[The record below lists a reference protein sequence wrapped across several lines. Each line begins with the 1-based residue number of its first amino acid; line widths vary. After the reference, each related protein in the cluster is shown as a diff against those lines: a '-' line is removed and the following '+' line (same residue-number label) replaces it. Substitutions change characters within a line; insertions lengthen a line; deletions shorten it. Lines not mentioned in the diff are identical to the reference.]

1 MPAEFDWRDLP
12 HAEHE
17 DTDPL
22 ARFRPEKRPESAP
35 QRPQRP
41 SQSKLRRVAVLL
53 AVASALA
60 FAAAYVWS
68 RRAPHDAQAP
78 TPAPPVANVATTS
91 VEPEPLPPP
100 ARPSTANVPA
110 PTSSAVGATALSLAA
125 EGGAFSPSFAA
136 TGSTLFFHTGPLRD
150 TRLVRTDLNGNGPSV
165 TIVAGGS
172 NFHARPSPDGSRIAF
187 DSDRDGQR
195 AVYIAA
201 SDGSRIQRVSGSGYA
216 ELPSWS
222 PDGEFLAFV
231 RGEPRRPR
239 IWNLWIRDL
248 RTSTLQ
254 RVTAFRSGQTWTA
267 AWFPDG
273 RRVAFTHDDLLIVLD
288 ITDGRSQTFRSPA
301 RGSAVRTP
309 AVSPDGRR
317 VIFQVTRSG
326 VWLLDLRTR
335 AMKLVQE
342 DKTAEEFAW
351 TPDGTRVAY
360 HSRRDGEWRI
370 WMAPV
375 PP

>member
-1 MPAEFDWRDLP
+1 LP
-12 HAEHE
+12 
-17 DTDPL
+17 L
-22 ARFRPEKRPESAP
+22 
-35 QRPQRP
+35 
-41 SQSKLRRVAVLL
+41 VV
-53 AVASALA
+53 
-60 FAAAYVWS
+60 
-68 RRAPHDAQAP
+68 
-78 TPAPPVANVATTS
+78 
-91 VEPEPLPPP
+91 
-100 ARPSTANVPA
+100 
-110 PTSSAVGATALSLAA
+110 

-136 TGSTLFFHTGPLRD
+136 SGSTLFFHAGGLRD
-150 TRLVRTDLNGNGPSV
+150 ARLARTDLSGDSATTIV

-195 AVYIAA
+195 AVYVAA
-201 SDGSRIQRVSGSGYA
+201 SDGSRIQRVSGAEYA

-222 PDGEFLAFV
+222 PDGAFLAFV

-239 IWNLWIRDL
+239 VWNLWIRDL
-248 RTSTLQ
+248 RTSAFRRL
-254 RVTAFRSGQTWTA
+254 TAFRSGQTWTA

-288 ITDGRSQTFRSPA
+288 ITDGRSQTFRSPTG
-301 RGSAVRTP
+301 GSAVRTP
-309 AVSPDGRR
+309 AVSPDGQR

-335 AMKLVQE
+335 AMRQVQD

-351 TPDGTRVAY
+351 TPDGTHVAY
-360 HSRRDGEWRI
+360 HSHRDGDWRI
-370 WMAPV
+370 WIAPV